1 MMEKFTR
8 RARTPVLAV
17 GVAAMLAG
25 AGAAVAA
32 SNGDSGGD
40 STATTTQT
48 TVQPPQDNSA
58 GGRGDFE
65 QALATKLGVSVEK
78 LRAAFDAAC
87 QAHPARDAFAA
98 ALASELGL
106 QTAEVES
113 ALKAVAID
121 HVNADV
127 AAGRL
132 TEAQAADIRSRIE
145 SGDVGPGPGPGFGAG
160 PGGPRG
166 GPGVDAAASFLGM
179 SDSELRSA
187 LMSGKS
193 LAQIAKSQGKS
204 VDALVNALVADASE
218 HIKAA
223 VADGQIPQ
231 ADADKILSD
240 LKQRISDMVNQAGP
254 PDGPQGGMGGPPDG
268 FDGPPPGIDGPP
280 PGIDGPPDGSTG
292 PPADNAWPQSGT
304 SSQDQSGSI

>member
-1 MMEKFTR
+1 MMQKFTR

-40 STATTTQT
+40 SAATTSQT
-48 TVQPPQDNSA
+48 TDQPRQDDRA

-87 QAHPARDAFAA
+87 QTHPARDAFAA
-98 ALASELGL
+98 ALASEFGL

-132 TEAQAADIRSRIE
+132 TEAQAAEIRSRIE
-145 SGDVGPGPGPGFGAG
+145 SGEIGPGPGPGL
-160 PGGPRG
+160 GGDRG
-166 GPGVDAAASFLGM
+166 GPGLDAAASFLGM

-187 LMSGKS
+187 LESGS
-193 LAQIAKSQGKS
+193 VAQPDREVQGKS
-204 VDALVNALVADASE
+204 VDALVDALVADATK
-218 HIKAA
+218 HIQAA

-231 ADADKILSD
+231 ADADKIVSD
-240 LKQRISDMVNQAGP
+240 LKQRIADMVNQVR

-268 FDGPPPGIDGPP
+268 FDGEDLLRESTGRRT
-280 PGIDGPPDGSTG
+280 GSTG
-292 PPADNAWPQSGT
+292 HPRTTRGRRTGCSLRISRPPSREPG
-304 SSQDQSGSI
+304 